1 MSVCMRFMYAFLMCS
16 LCGSAWAVSS
26 DVTHV
31 PRMADSLDVALYYQK
46 GVPVDL
52 LKAFDIVVLDPSKA
66 ALPDAAKRVGHS
78 QWYARLQ
85 ANDFLQIVQDPARF
99 FSQRMAAWSSAGYVG
114 VLLDDGS
121 ALDSHS
127 AQLQAQ
133 MLQVFAAFR
142 QYAPGVSVIL
152 RNHPDLISRVGSQLG
167 AVVLDGVYAQ
177 NGVLLYP
184 QMRAEVS
191 VALQG
196 HSVPVVAL
204 GYCSV
209 HDLSCRRR
217 VARAIHT
224 DGFIPYV
231 SDRSQSL
238 VGVGNLEVF
247 PRKVLMVQSGGEEE
261 PLDSTRGVR
270 LYSMPLNQLGYDVEY
285 INVQH
290 LPSRLTRDR
299 YAGVVVA
306 LRSDPPNIALWRRW
320 LLARVVQKMP
330 VAILGR
336 MGFPLDPAAG
346 AVLGLSDVQ
355 GVENFQVPARV
366 VKRAPMIGFEML
378 PAPDIKSLSNLH
390 LAAGGDVLL
399 QVEVAG
405 RQYDE
410 AFISSWGG
418 YVSETF
424 TVAAVNS
431 LPGDRWVVQPMQ
443 FFQQALQ
450 LPEIPMPVVTTE
462 NGLRLLFVHIDGDG
476 FPSRA
481 EFPGNKLSAEVLR
494 DRILKKYQIPQTVT
508 VIQGEVARDG
518 LYPALSPTL
527 EKIAREIF
535 KLPNVEIGSHTYS
548 HPFTWGFVKGNRME
562 VPNSAVLD
570 GPPYIEIPGYQFD
583 LKKEIIGSIKYINE
597 HLAPADK
604 KVEIMQWSGDAQPP
618 ENAVQMASDAGAL
631 NINGGDTTITTSNNS
646 WTAIAPIGVAKGE
659 GDGAY
664 QVYAGEM
671 NENVFTDDWTGPF
684 YGYRRIVET
693 FDLTDSPIRFKPINI
708 YYHFYSATK
717 TSSLKALNIAY
728 DDALSREVL
737 PIYTTE
743 YVKKVLDWRHV
754 AIGRKGDKWK
764 IQSGNYLRE
773 IYWPSSKTPRLLGS
787 RGVSGYTRDSRGVY
801 IHMGSS
807 LAEFIMQNKPNQK
820 VPSIDRAAGQVRAFQ
835 RHGRN
840 MKFQFGGYYKP
851 YLIFRDVAGCRV
863 SIDGQIRPVGPKF
876 NVSGNVSK
884 PVRLHDIKVI
894 CD

>member
-1 MSVCMRFMYAFLMCS
+1 MRFMYALLMYGLCS
-16 LCGSAWAVSS
+16 TVWAVSPGVVHS
-26 DVTHV
+26 
-31 PRMADSLDVALYYQK
+31 PRVVDSPDVALYYQK
-46 GVPVDL
+46 DVPVDL
-52 LKAFDIVVLDPSKA
+52 LKAFDVVVLDPSKA
-66 ALPDAAKRVGHS
+66 VPPDAPRRVGHS
-78 QWYARLQ
+78 QWYARLR
-85 ANDFLQIVQDPARF
+85 ADALGQIIESPAYF
-99 FSQRMAAWSSAGYVG
+99 FAHRLASLLSAGYDG

-121 ALDSHS
+121 DLNDHS

-133 MLQVFAAFR
+133 MLQVFAAFQ
-142 QYAPGVSVIL
+142 QYAPGVSVIV
-152 RNHPDLISRVGSQLG
+152 RNYPDLASHVGSQLR

-184 QMRAEVS
+184 QTRAETS
-191 VALQG
+191 IALQG
-196 HSVPVVAL
+196 RSVPVVAL
-204 GYCSV
+204 GYCPV
-209 HDLSCRRR
+209 HDLACRRR
-217 VARAIHT
+217 MARAIHA

-238 VGVGNLEVF
+238 VGIGDLEVF
-247 PRKVLMVQSGGEEE
+247 PRKVLMVQLDLGGA
-261 PLDSTRGVR
+261 PLDSSRGVR
-270 LYSMPLNQLGYDVEY
+270 VYSMPLNQLGYDVEY
-285 INVQH
+285 VDVQH

-306 LRSDPPNIALWRRW
+306 LEANPPNTAAWRRW
-320 LLARVVQKMP
+320 LLTRVAQGMP

-336 MGFPLDPAAG
+336 LGFDLDPASG
-346 AVLGLSDVQ
+346 AVLGLSTVQ
-355 GVENFQVPARV
+355 RIENFQLPVRIS
-366 VKRAPMIGFEML
+366 KQAPMMGFEML
-378 PAPDIKSLSNLH
+378 PAPDIRSLSNLR
-390 LAAGGDVLL
+390 LTGGGQVLL
-399 QVEVAG
+399 QVEAAG

-410 AFISSWGG
+410 AFVSSWGG
-418 YVSETF
+418 YVSDRF
-424 TVAAVNS
+424 TVIALSS

-443 FFQQALQ
+443 FFRQALQ
-450 LPEIPMPVVTTE
+450 LPSIPMPVVTTE

-476 FPSRA
+476 FPSRT
-481 EFPGNKLSAEVLR
+481 EFPGNQLSAEVLR
-494 DRILKKYQIPQTVT
+494 DQILKKYQIPQTVT
-508 VIQGEVARDG
+508 VIQGEIARDG
-518 LYPALSPTL
+518 LYPALSPKL
-527 EKIAREIF
+527 ENLAREIF
-535 KLPNVEIGSHTYS
+535 ELPNVEIGSHTYS
-548 HPFTWGFVKGNRME
+548 HPFIWEFIKGNKIE
-562 VPNSAVLD
+562 VPDLARLD
-570 GPPYIEIPGYQFD
+570 SPPYLDIPGYQFD
-583 LKKEIIGSIKYINE
+583 LKKEIVGSIKYINDN
-597 HLAPADK
+597 LAPTGK
-604 KVEIMQWSGDAQPP
+604 KVEILQWSGDAQPP
-618 ENAVQMASDAGAL
+618 ENAVQMASDAKVL

-664 QVYAGEM
+664 QVYVGEM
-671 NENVFTDDWTGPF
+671 NENVFTGDWTGPF

-693 FDLTDSPIRFKPINI
+693 FDLTDSPIRFKPVNI

-728 DDALSREVL
+728 DDALSRKVL

-754 AIGRKGDKWK
+754 AIGRKGDEWK

-807 LAEFIMQNKPNQK
+807 LAEFLMQDQPDQK

-863 SIDGQIRPVGPKF
+863 SIDGQIRPVGPRF

-884 PVRLHDIKVI
+884 PVRLHDIRVI